1 MGIRSRARMSCLQM
15 LYQVEVG
22 KVEPAYALDD
32 YFSKGEYPCQHKDF
46 SKFLIMGVSDNLAD
60 LDKIISAHAKN
71 WNISRMAIVDKNI
84 LRMGVFELLYTKDIP
99 PRVTIN
105 ECVELAKK
113 FGDTDSPKFING
125 ILDSVYKKEESP
137 KDELKQ

>member
-1 MGIRSRARMSCLQM
+1 MSCLQI
-15 LYQVEVG
+15 LYQIEIG
-22 KVEPAYALDD
+22 KVTCLFAFQD
-32 YFSKGEYPCQHKDF
+32 YFSKGEFISSHKDF
-46 SKFLIMGVSDNLAD
+46 SQFLVQGVRDNLTD
-60 LDKIISAHAKN
+60 LDRVISVHAKN
-71 WNISRMAIVDKNI
+71 WKIARMAVVDKNI

-125 ILDSVYKKEESP
+125 ILDSVYKKERYP
-137 KDELKQ
+137 KDS